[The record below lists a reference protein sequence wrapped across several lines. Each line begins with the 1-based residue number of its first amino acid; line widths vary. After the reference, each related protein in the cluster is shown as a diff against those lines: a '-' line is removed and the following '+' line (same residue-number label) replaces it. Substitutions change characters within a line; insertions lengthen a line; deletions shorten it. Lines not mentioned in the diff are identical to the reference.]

1 MINLKRTVVLNSL
14 ILMLTQLFAQGPNN
28 SGTYYKN
35 ADGKKGSELKT
46 ALSEIIRNHKE
57 LSYDTLWDCFRTTD
71 VRDDGKVWDMYSS
84 ITNFTFGSDQA
95 GNYKNEGDVYN
106 REHSMPKSWFND
118 ARPMYTDLVHLVPT
132 DGYVNGRRSNY
143 PFGETDSPS
152 YTSAGGFSKL
162 GPSSVSGYSGIV
174 FEPNDEYKGD
184 FARIYFYMV
193 TCYEENVSTWNSD
206 MLAHN
211 KYPALTEWALKM
223 LLKWAAEDPVSQK
236 EIDRNNAVYG
246 FQQNRNPY
254 VDYPGLEQYVWG
266 NNTADS
272 FSYDNYV
279 EPETGTT
286 PDPDPDPDPDP
297 IEGEQTYKKVMSAD
311 DLTVGYGYIIVCE
324 EAGTALAES
333 GNNNVRNSA
342 TVSISDNQI
351 TTEVNKD
358 GKPYQLILGTSNGYY
373 TFYDATENVYL
384 SLNSSDNKLG
394 NKTDADTDN
403 ALWEISISNGN
414 TEIGNKAYPDRFI
427 NYNKTS
433 PRFACY
439 KASSQQTAVCL
450 YKNTVSTGIESIT
463 NGAND
468 NVDVYNIAGQK
479 IRSNVK
485 ADSALDGLTRGVY
498 IINKKKYAVK

>member
-1 MINLKRTVVLNSL
+1 MNNLKRIIVLNSL
-14 ILMLTQLFAQGPNN
+14 LVMLTQLLAQGPNN

-46 ALSEIIRNHKE
+46 ILSEIIRNHKE
-57 LSYDTLWDCFRTTD
+57 LFYDNLWDCFRTTD
-71 VRDDGKVWDMYSS
+71 VRNDGKVWDMYSG
-84 ITNFTFGSDQA
+84 ITNFTFGTDQA
-95 GNYKNEGDVYN
+95 GNYKKEGDVYN

-118 ARPMYTDLVHLVPT
+118 AEPMYTDLVHLVPT

-143 PFGETDSPS
+143 PFGETDSPT
-152 YTSAGGFSKL
+152 YTSSGGFSKL
-162 GPSSVSGYSGIV
+162 GPSSVSGYTGIV

-211 KYPALTEWALKM
+211 KYPALSGWALKM

-236 EIDRNNAVYG
+236 EIDRNNAVYEL
-246 FQQNRNPY
+246 QQNRNPY

-266 NNTADS
+266 NNTADN

-279 EPETGTT
+279 APDIEPT
-286 PDPDPDPDPDP
+286 PDPDPGQEPTD
-297 IEGEQTYKKVMSAD
+297 GEQIYRKVTLAD
-311 DLTVGYGYIIVCE
+311 ELIAGYGYIIVCE

-333 GNNNVRNSA
+333 GNNIRNSA
-342 TVSISDNQI
+342 TVDVSDNQV
-351 TTEVNKD
+351 TTEVNKN
-358 GKPYQLILGTSNGYY
+358 GKPYQLILGTVNGAY

-384 SLNSSDNKLG
+384 SLNNNGNNLGNSDN
-394 NKTDADTDN
+394 TATEN
-403 ALWEISISNGN
+403 AQWTINVNGGSTEIS
-414 TEIGNKAYPDRFI
+414 NKAYPERYI

-439 KASSQQTAVCL
+439 KTSSQQTTVCL
-450 YKNTVSTGIESIT
+450 YKNTVSTGIENIN
-463 NGAND
+463 NGINEKI
-468 NVDVYNIAGQK
+468 DVYNLAGQK
-479 IRSNVK
+479 IRSNVN
-485 ADSALDGLTRGVY
+485 ADNALNGLTNGIY